1 MAAARSG
8 ARKGTTRGGAKS
20 AAKTR
25 IQEGSWRE
33 PQPAPVVLVSGAE
46 EFFAHEAITTLRGR
60 MRAADPSLEVTEID
74 AQSSAPGELT
84 TFVSPSLF
92 MEPRLVIASNVHQTS
107 DAFLAEALDLVANPV
122 DEVVVV
128 FRHVSGVRGK
138 KLLDAIRAR
147 EDAIEIA
154 CAPLKAHELFDF
166 VMQEFRVHQR
176 RIDPQAAQALVSA
189 YNTDL
194 AELVAACRQL
204 MDVTDEPMIDAE
216 LVERYHGGRVET
228 NGFKIAEAAIAG
240 NLPTAMSLV
249 RAAFDTGVNEVPI
262 VAAFAMKLRTM
273 ARVSDL
279 RGSDAQLAGQV
290 GAAPWQIGQA
300 RRDLRNW
307 SDDELATAV
316 RLTAETD
323 FLVKGGA
330 RDKQFAVERLV
341 RRVAAREL

>member
-1 MAAARSG
+1 MS
-8 ARKGTTRGGAKS
+8 
-20 AAKTR
+20 
-25 IQEGSWRE
+25 
-33 PQPAPVVLVSGAE
+33 
-46 EFFAHEAITTLRGR
+46 
-60 MRAADPSLEVTEID
+60 
-74 AQSSAPGELT
+74 
-84 TFVSPSLF
+84 
-92 MEPRLVIASNVHQTS
+92 
-107 DAFLAEALDLVANPV
+107 
-122 DEVVVV
+122 
-128 FRHVSGVRGK
+128 
-138 KLLDAIRAR
+138 
-147 EDAIEIA
+147 
-154 CAPLKAHELFDF
+154 
-166 VMQEFRVHQR
+166 EFRAKQR
-176 RIDPQAAQALVSA
+176 RIDPQGAQALISA

-204 MDVTDEPMIDAE
+204 MDVTDEPTIDAE
-216 LVERYHGGRVET
+216 LVDRYHGGRVET

-240 NLPTAMSLV
+240 DVAGAMSLV

-273 ARVSDL
+273 GRVSDL

-300 RRDLRNW
+300 RRDLRSW
-307 SDDELATAV
+307 TDDELASAV